1 MTRAVIL
8 AQGLVEGEQ
17 RRRKLG
23 EFGFKISGGV
33 KTLKVTS
40 RFNKVSNGNSVN
52 IWKLK
57 GR

>member
-1 MTRAVIL
+1 M
-8 AQGLVEGEQ
+8 EGEQ

-33 KTLKVTS
+33 KTLKVTA
-40 RFNKVSNGNSVN
+40 RFNKVMNGNSMN
-52 IWKLK
+52 TWKLN